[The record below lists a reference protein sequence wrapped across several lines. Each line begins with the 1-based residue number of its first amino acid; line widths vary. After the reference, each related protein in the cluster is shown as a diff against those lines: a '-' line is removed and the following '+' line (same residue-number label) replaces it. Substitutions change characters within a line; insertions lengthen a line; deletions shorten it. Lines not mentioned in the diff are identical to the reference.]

1 MFFNRTVKACTA
13 NAGFKQLP
21 FSAIN
26 WTPCRSD
33 SNRLRRLQYSQQRTS
48 LPRETIHHWM
58 SLSVKNVK
66 VILKRSQ
73 FHLNTHSFL
82 SPRFWTKVQKL
93 YIRIH
98 ATTWVQARSTLDRL
112 QIYSFKLVRFLQHC
126 SPWPCSFLSE
136 RTGSLVR
143 GRCQRVK
150 RFVLRL
156 IFKGHTETAA
166 AALPHGGVHGG
177 TALHCRGA
185 GFDPQTC
192 CCY

>member
-58 SLSVKNVK
+58 SLSVKTWRWFWK
-66 VILKRSQ
+66 DPSSTWTL
-73 FHLNTHSFL
+73 TPL
-82 SPRFWTKVQKL
+82 SPLGFGPKSLL

-98 ATTWVQARSTLDRL
+98 ATTWAQARSTLDRL

-126 SPWPCSFLSE
+126 SPWPCSFLSG